1 PSVLFGPEDD
11 FFNRFAAIAQYA
23 PALPLIGGGT
33 TRLQPA
39 YVGDVAEA
47 IALTLEPDAA
57 TGQTWSL
64 GGPEIY
70 TLKQIMALVTSRIG
84 RHRLLVPV
92 PWA

>member
-1 PSVLFGPEDD
+1 
-11 FFNRFAAIAQYA
+11 
-23 PALPLIGGGT
+23 T

-39 YVGDVAEA
+39 YVGNVAEA

-70 TLKQIMALVTSRIG
+70 TLKQIMALVASRIG

-92 PWA
+92 PWAVAEPLAGLLQYLPTPPLTPDQVEL